1 MKFTYKAVNK
11 EGEVTQGNLE
21 ANDQHELVQSLK
33 QEGLT
38 VISAEDSNKKTFDKF
53 IKSILSFGTIGEHD
67 KILFGRNLG
76 SMIGAGLS
84 MTRAL
89 SVMERQSKNKRF
101 KKVLSEIADDVK
113 KGASLSSALE
123 KFPKDFTSLFIAMV
137 KAGEESGNLVQSLTV
152 ISTQMESTYNLKKKI
167 RGAMIYPGVIISAM
181 VVIGIFMLIFIV
193 PTLVSTFNEL
203 NIDLPKSTQFV
214 IALSDFLTNNIVL
227 AIAIIFGS
235 ISGFI
240 LAMKTNR
247 GKRIFDTVLLYTPVV
262 SRIVKETNS
271 ARTARTLSSLLDS
284 GVPYVRAIQITR
296 DVIQNSYY
304 KKILNKAEKNVELG
318 IPVSKVFMEEE
329 KYYPVFVGEMIAV
342 GEETGELG
350 PMLLKVATFYEDE
363 VDQKTKNM
371 STIVE
376 PFLMIIIG
384 GAVGFF
390 AVSMISPMYGLVDA
404 I

>member
-1 MKFTYKAVNK
+1 MKFEYKAVNS
-11 EGEVTQGNLE
+11 EGEVIQGTLE
-21 ANDQHELVQSLK
+21 ANNSQELARSLK

-38 VISAEDSNKKTFDKF
+38 VISADDSKKKTWDKF
-53 IKSILSFGTIGEHD
+53 FKSILAFGTISEHD

-89 SVMERQSKNKRF
+89 SVMERQSKNKRL
-101 KKVLSEIADDVK
+101 KKVLSSIADDVK
-113 KGASLSSALE
+113 KGASLSTSLE
-123 KFPKDFTSLFIAMV
+123 KFPKDFSSLFIAMV
-137 KAGEESGNLVQSLTV
+137 KAGEESGNLVQALNV

-181 VVIGIFMLIFIV
+181 VVIGIFMLMFIV
-193 PTLVSTFNEL
+193 PTLVTTFNEL
-203 NIDLPKSTQFV
+203 NVELPKSTQFV
-214 IALSDFLTNNIVL
+214 ISLSNFLTNNI
-227 AIAIIFGS
+227 IFAIIATIVA
-235 ISGFI
+235 ISSFI
-240 LAMKTNR
+240 FAMKT
-247 GKRIFDTVLLYTPVV
+247 RIGRRTFETILLYTPVI
-262 SRIVKETNS
+262 SGIMKETNS
-271 ARTARTLSSLLDS
+271 ARTTRTLASLLDS

-304 KKILNKAEKNVELG
+304 KSILKRAEKNVELG
-318 IPVSKVFMEEE
+318 IPVSKIFMEEE
-329 KYYPVFVGEMIAV
+329 KFYPVFVGEMIAV

-350 PMLLKVATFYEDE
+350 PMLLKVASFYEDE

-371 STIVE
+371 STIIE

-384 GAVGFF
+384 AGVGFF

>member
-1 MKFTYKAVNK
+1 MKFEYKAVNS
-11 EGEVTQGNLE
+11 EGEVVQGTIE
-21 ANDQHELVQSLK
+21 ANDSQELARSLK

-38 VISAEDSNKKTFDKF
+38 VISADDAKKKTWDKF
-53 IKSILSFGTIGEHD
+53 FKSILAFGTISEHD

-76 SMIGAGLS
+76 SMLGAGLS
-84 MTRAL
+84 MTRSL
-89 SVMERQSKNKRF
+89 SVMERQSKNKRL
-101 KKVLSEIADDVK
+101 KKVLSAIADDVK
-113 KGASLSSALE
+113 KGESLSGSLE
-123 KFPKDFTSLFIAMV
+123 KFPKDFSSLFTAMV

-193 PTLVSTFNEL
+193 PTLVTTFNEL
-203 NIDLPKSTQFV
+203 NVELPKSTQLV
-214 IALSDFLTNNIVL
+214 ISLSNFLTNNIAV
-227 AIAIIFGS
+227 AIISVIVAIGS
-235 ISGFI
+235 FI
-240 LAMKTNR
+240 MAMKTSI
-247 GKRIFDTVLLYTPVV
+247 GKRVFETVLLYTPVI
-262 SRIVKETNS
+262 SGIVKETNS
-271 ARTARTLSSLLDS
+271 ARTTRTLSSLLNS
-284 GVPYVRAIQITR
+284 GVPYVRAIQITH

-304 KKILNKAEKNVELG
+304 KKILKRAGKNVELG
-318 IPVSKVFMEEE
+318 IPVSKIFMEEE

-342 GEETGELG
+342 GEETGELAQ
-350 PMLLKVATFYEDE
+350 MLLKVATFYEDE

-371 STIVE
+371 STIIE

-384 GAVGFF
+384 AGVGFF